1 MTNQHNINRQSR
13 GRLRIALVALF
24 GLTLP
29 ISPGFSAD
37 RSLEPL
43 SKEFV
48 NPPDS
53 ARPWVYWFWLGGQV
67 TREGITADLEA
78 MHRVG
83 LGGGLIM
90 EMDGALS
97 NGPMRKLDPA
107 FFDLVEYAAK
117 ESERL
122 GLSMCLHNC
131 PGWAGS
137 GGPWI
142 KPEQSMQ
149 VLTYSEVKVKGGA
162 AIKEKLPPPPAKR
175 EFYKDIAVLAFP
187 TPADEREIVTS
198 ENPVKLSTNA
208 PGIDVAGLAEGLPN
222 NQFIKFQWKQNA
234 KFYVQAEFAKP
245 TTLTVIRVKSGVALA
260 AGGQLM
266 ASDDGVNFRPLNRFE
281 LKPVD
286 PVGYVNIIFEKPV
299 TARFFRLPFE
309 FSMNDGDVPM
319 GHIAFSARNLNDA
332 IELKSAKDQ
341 PHHATPHIGM
351 YMQRGAAR
359 SVPPD
364 SVIQKTALVDLTS
377 RMGPDGLLEWNAP
390 AGDWTIVRFGH
401 TSSGQGNGGY
411 WAGLECDKLDPDGVK
426 AAWSGMMGPI
436 IKRLGPLAGKA
447 LANSEVDSW
456 EVNGQNW
463 TAKTELMREEFKKR
477 RGYDPIPYLP
487 ALTGRCMKSPEIT
500 ERFFWDLR
508 RTVSELIKENYYRPF
523 TKLCNEAGLRSM
535 CEPYLGIYESM
546 ECGAEVDIPMG
557 EFWQDAGVY
566 TKIASSIGNGYGR
579 KVVAAESF
587 TGIPMKHGAWQDDP
601 FSMKATGDQMT
612 CWGINR
618 FIFHRMVQQP
628 WLNRAPGLGLSTYG
642 INLDRT
648 NTWFER
654 GRPWFEYIARCHHLL
669 QQGRTVA
676 DVAIFCGQN
685 SPVVDRY
692 GLKDFRNRVDANK
705 EPKVPQGYYWDSIN
719 TELLMKYS
727 RMENGQLKLKS
738 GATYSVLVLFDD
750 DPNMTPELLSKI
762 SEFVKEGLSVVGTRP
777 EKSPSLFQYPGCDRQ
792 VKALADEM
800 WGKVNGK
807 EVTQS
812 RFGKGRIVQGE
823 TLAKVLSD
831 LQIHPDLEAPAETE
845 YLHRDLGNGAD
856 LYFVSNQKSEAV
868 SGNYMFRQSGK
879 IPELWHPDTG
889 VIEQVKEFKQEG
901 GRICLP
907 LELDARGSVMVV
919 FRNPSMK
926 SVAVAH
932 KDFVQASEP
941 ILVDGG
947 WKLRFPA
954 GLGAPEE
961 VSLDHLKTWSENE
974 QAGVKYFSG
983 TASYFK
989 EIEVPAA
996 LLQKGSVVRL
1006 DLGEVKNL
1014 AKVILNGV
1022 DLGILWK
1029 PPFLVDLSKAV
1040 KPGKNHLE
1048 IQVTN
1053 LWVNRLIGDEQLPED
1068 EGFEFNNWDP
1078 HSGSELKHTTVAPK
1092 WFTEGKPAPSGRLT
1106 FSTNRPY
1113 KKDSE
1118 LLPSGLLGPVRLLV
1132 RSPSSR
1138 LLGPATLQI
1147 PEDRS
1152 AGQ

>member
-1 MTNQHNINRQSR
+1 MKRQPRSR
-13 GRLRIALVALF
+13 FRIALVALL
-24 GLTLP
+24 GVALP
-29 ISPGFSAD
+29 ALPGFSAD

-43 SKEFV
+43 SREFV
-48 NPPDS
+48 SPPDS
-53 ARPWVYWFWLGGQV
+53 ARPCVYWFWLGGQV

-78 MHRVG
+78 MHRAG
-83 LGGGLIM
+83 IGGSLIM
-90 EMDGALS
+90 TMDGS
-97 NGPMRKLDPA
+97 IPRGPMRTMDPD

-122 GLSMCLHNC
+122 GLSMSLHNC

-149 VLTYSEVKVKGGA
+149 VLTFSEVTVKGGGTL
-162 AIKEKLPPPPAKR
+162 KEQLPPPPAKGGY
-175 EFYKDIAVLAFP
+175 YKDIAVMAFP
-187 TPADEREIVTS
+187 TPSDEREIVTS
-198 ENPVKLSTNA
+198 ENPVKISTNA
-208 PGIDVAGLAEGLPN
+208 SGIDVSGLAEGLPN
-222 NQFIKFQWKQNA
+222 HQLIRFSWKQNP

-245 TTLTVIRVKSGVALA
+245 TTLSVIRVKSGEALA

-266 ASDDGVNFRPLNRFE
+266 ASDDGVNFKPLNPFQ

-286 PVGYVNIIFEKPV
+286 PVGYVNIKLDRPV

-341 PHHATPHIGM
+341 PHHGM
-351 YMQRGAAR
+351 PDIASYMRWGAAR

-364 SVIQKTALVDLTS
+364 AVIQKRALVDLTS
-377 RMGPDGLLEWNAP
+377 KMGADGLLEWNAP

-411 WAGLECDKLDPDGVK
+411 WPGLECDKFDPDGVK
-426 AAWSGMMGPI
+426 AAWNGMMGPI
-436 IKRLGPLAGKA
+436 LKRLGPLAGKV
-447 LANSEVDSW
+447 LVSSEIDSW

-487 ALTGRCMKSPEIT
+487 ALTGRCMESPEIT

-523 TKLCNEAGLRSM
+523 TKLCNEAGLKSM
-535 CEPYLGIYESM
+535 CEPYIGIYDSM

-566 TKIASSIGNGYGR
+566 TKIASSIGNGYGK

-601 FSMKATGDQMT
+601 FSMKALGDQMT

-618 FIFHRMVQQP
+618 FIFHRMVHQP

-654 GRPWFEYIARCHHLL
+654 GRPWFQYIARCHHLL

-676 DVAIFCGQN
+676 DIAFFCGQN

-692 GLKDFRNRVDANK
+692 GLKDFRDNVNPDK

-719 TELLMKYS
+719 TELLLKYS

-738 GATYSVLVLFDD
+738 GATYSVLVLPND
-750 DPNMTPELLSKI
+750 DPNMTPELLGKI
-762 SEFVKEGLSVVGTRP
+762 SEFVKEGLTVIGTRP
-777 EKSPSLFQYPGCDRQ
+777 EKSPSLFQYPECDRQ
-792 VKALADEM
+792 IRLLAYEM

-807 EVTQS
+807 QVTQS
-812 RFGKGRIVQGE
+812 GYGKGRIVQGE

-831 LQIHPDLEAPAETE
+831 LQIPPDLEAPAETE
-845 YLHRDLGNGAD
+845 YIHRDLGNGAD
-856 LYFVSNQKSEAV
+856 IYFVSNQKSEAV
-868 SGNYMFRQSGK
+868 SGDYVFRQSGK

-889 VIEQVKEFKQEG
+889 AIEQVKEFKQEG
-901 GRICLP
+901 GRIRIP

-919 FRNPSMK
+919 FRVASMK
-926 SVAVAH
+926 SVAAPF
-932 KDFVQASEP
+932 KSYKPLADP
-941 ILVDGG
+941 LVVEGA
-947 WKLRFPA
+947 WKLRFPPD
-954 GLGAPEE
+954 LGAPAE
-961 VSLDHLKTWSENE
+961 VELDRLKSWTEHE
-974 QAGVKYFSG
+974 QAGAKYFSG

-1014 AKVILNGV
+1014 AKVIINGV

-1029 PPFLVDLSKAV
+1029 PPFRVDVSKAV

-1053 LWVNRLIGDEQLPED
+1053 LWVNRLIGDEQIPE
-1068 EGFEFNNWDP
+1068 ENGLKYNQWNP
-1078 HSGSELKHTTVAPK
+1078 QHGSELIYGQALPA
-1092 WFTEGKPAPSGRLT
+1092 WFREGKPDPTGRIA
-1106 FSTNRPY
+1106 FSTNHPY
-1113 KKDSE
+1113 SKESK
-1118 LLPSGLLGPVRLLV
+1118 LLPSGLLGPVQLKFFKAE
-1132 RSPSSR
+1132 SR
-1138 LLGPATLQI
+1138 
-1147 PEDRS
+1147 
-1152 AGQ
+1152 